1 MARFPSVN
9 YPPQRWGT
17 TTIVFPGSRLMS
29 TARICEPAVALGHP
43 RWIRLFLVH
52 DRGVWEGVKQKR
64 SITGVF
70 ATSRTP

>member
-1 MARFPSVN
+1 MARFPSISWQQADEHRSHLRVSCCL
-9 YPPQRWGT
+9 GA
-17 TTIVFPGSRLMS
+17 S
-29 TARICEPAVALGHP
+29 AVVMVIIL
-43 RWIRLFLVH
+43 RIRLFLVH